1 MSLSAG
7 QLFAISATERTCSTI
22 SLTATS
28 IIIISFLSSPSFR
41 KPINRLVFYASF
53 GNIMANVATLIS
65 QSGIGAGT
73 SSNLCQMQAFLIQW
87 FVFIVEVQNHALLGR
102 LTVLTSSGLCPPT
115 PYGLS
120 PWRSTSISPSFGNI
134 TQSNCDAWSGSTLY
148 YVMAYHSYLHLHIS
162 L

>member
-28 IIIISFLSSPSFR
+28 IIIVSFLSSSSFR

-73 SSNLCQMQAFLIQW
+73 SSNLCQIQAFLIQW
-87 FVFIVEVQNHALLGR
+87 FVFVVEVQSCALLSC
-102 LTVLTSSGLCPPT
+102 LTVLTPSGSCPPT

-134 TQSNCDAWSGSTLY
+134 TQISCDAWSGSTLC
-148 YVMAYHSYLHLHIS
+148 YVMAYH
-162 L
+162 